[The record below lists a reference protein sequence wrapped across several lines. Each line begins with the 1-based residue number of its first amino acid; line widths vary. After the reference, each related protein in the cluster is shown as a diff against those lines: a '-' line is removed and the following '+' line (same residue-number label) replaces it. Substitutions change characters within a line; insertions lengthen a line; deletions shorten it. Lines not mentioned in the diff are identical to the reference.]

1 MKILYYYPEN
11 PLLSNQGN
19 NVRAHALLK
28 YFAQKKVNLTFVGHE
43 GSHFTNE
50 NINELIDKK
59 LITKG
64 FLLKKFN
71 RKKKQIQY
79 LLQYSIPNKILR
91 KLTDFDRIRITQGK
105 EFNEILK
112 NDSFDY
118 ILISYAYWASLV
130 HNNPNIKNAKLI
142 VDTHDFLTSQFQNSK
157 KFSLGKYFEK
167 EINILNKFDE
177 ILVIS
182 TEEKFVF
189 SQFIKKPIH
198 IISHGLPVK
207 NTIENKT
214 IDIIYVASD
223 NEHNVAAAK
232 WFFEKVYPHLDKNIK
247 ITAIGKITKHINDY
261 ENVSKIGFINDLDEA
276 YASSKI
282 AICPMLTGTGLKI
295 KVVEALSFGLP
306 IVCNERGVDGILNK
320 TKNGCLVT
328 NDEIEFANNIKK
340 LLENSGFYE
349 EISNE
354 AKSFFNE
361 TLNTNVVYKT
371 LDAIFKIEK

>member
-1 MKILYYYPEN
+1 MK
-11 PLLSNQGN
+11 
-19 NVRAHALLK
+19 
-28 YFAQKKVNLTFVGHE
+28 
-43 GSHFTNE
+43 
-50 NINELIDKK
+50 
-59 LITKG
+59 
-64 FLLKKFN
+64 
-71 RKKKQIQY
+71 
-79 LLQYSIPNKILR
+79 
-91 KLTDFDRIRITQGK
+91 
-105 EFNEILK
+105 
-112 NDSFDY
+112 
-118 ILISYAYWASLV
+118 
-130 HNNPNIKNAKLI
+130 
-142 VDTHDFLTSQFQNSK
+142 
-157 KFSLGKYFEK
+157 
-167 EINILNKFDE
+167 
-177 ILVIS
+177 
-182 TEEKFVF
+182 
-189 SQFIKKPIH
+189 
-198 IISHGLPVK
+198 
-207 NTIENKT
+207 
-214 IDIIYVASD
+214 
-223 NEHNVAAAK
+223 
-232 WFFEKVYPHLDKNIK
+232 KVYPHLDKNIK

>member
-232 WFFEKVYPHLDKNIK
+232 WFFEKSIS
-247 ITAIGKITKHINDY
+247 TFRQKH
-261 ENVSKIGFINDLDEA
+261 
-276 YASSKI
+276 
-282 AICPMLTGTGLKI
+282 
-295 KVVEALSFGLP
+295 
-306 IVCNERGVDGILNK
+306 
-320 TKNGCLVT
+320 
-328 NDEIEFANNIKK
+328 
-340 LLENSGFYE
+340 
-349 EISNE
+349 
-354 AKSFFNE
+354 
-361 TLNTNVVYKT
+361 
-371 LDAIFKIEK
+371 